1 MVGTA
6 DRRTGA
12 AIYCRVSTAGQEDGT
27 SLETQEAACRAF
39 AIDQGWVV
47 TEVYREVFT
56 GAELFD
62 RPQLGKLRDAI
73 RRHEVDVVI
82 AHALDRLTRNQA
94 HLGVILSE
102 ADYAG
107 VAIELVTERLE
118 DTPEGRLLQS
128 VRGFVAEIERLKIA
142 ERTKRGRRARAEQGK
157 LLPGSRPPYGYE
169 WRDGNKAALDPNP
182 VTAPIV
188 RRIYQEYMSGTS
200 LRSLADHLSVEGIPT
215 STGRTKWMATTLR
228 CMLRNPAY
236 MGEARA
242 WRYSC
247 TRTKNGKVTM
257 RERPLEEQVS
267 LPPGTVPAL
276 IDPPTWHAVQAR
288 FARNKAE
295 APRNNRHPEDS
306 LLRSGFVRCGY
317 CGNTVISFAH
327 SSGLM
332 YRCCV
337 YARDIPG
344 CRSSHVLVKTLDHAV
359 WEKVQEVV
367 TQPEIIALQLERL
380 QQQSD
385 SGADIEALDRQLRA
399 VEKQRQRIARGVAAL
414 DDDEAAAP
422 LLVELRA
429 LAAQKRQLE
438 AERTATAKRVTD
450 RQEHQDRLISL
461 MDWCRRVSDNLAT
474 LNYAQKRDLL
484 AALDVKVTLYQK
496 GQPTPRW
503 VITMS
508 PDEVVYNT
516 SGSSTPSR
524 SSRSRP
530 AASCPGSASRPPPSS
545 SPWLTPSVARSAH
558 ES

>member
-1 MVGTA
+1 
-6 DRRTGA
+6 
-12 AIYCRVSTAGQEDGT
+12 
-27 SLETQEAACRAF
+27 
-39 AIDQGWVV
+39 
-47 TEVYREVFT
+47 
-56 GAELFD
+56 
-62 RPQLGKLRDAI
+62 
-73 RRHEVDVVI
+73 
-82 AHALDRLTRNQA
+82 
-94 HLGVILSE
+94 
-102 ADYAG
+102 
-107 VAIELVTERLE
+107 
-118 DTPEGRLLQS
+118 
-128 VRGFVAEIERLKIA
+128 
-142 ERTKRGRRARAEQGK
+142 
-157 LLPGSRPPYGYE
+157 
-169 WRDGNKAALDPNP
+169 
-182 VTAPIV
+182 
-188 RRIYQEYMSGTS
+188 
-200 LRSLADHLSVEGIPT
+200 
-215 STGRTKWMATTLR
+215 
-228 CMLRNPAY
+228 
-236 MGEARA
+236 
-242 WRYSC
+242 
-247 TRTKNGKVTM
+247 
-257 RERPLEEQVS
+257 
-267 LPPGTVPAL
+267 
-276 IDPPTWHAVQAR
+276 VQAR
-288 FARNKAE
+288 FTRNKAE

-385 SGADIEALDRQLRA
+385 SGADIEALDRQLRV

-414 DDDEAAAP
+414 DDDEVAAP

-438 AERTATAKRVTD
+438 ADRTAAAKRVTD
-450 RQEHQDRLISL
+450 HQEHQDQLTSL

-508 PDEVVYNT
+508 PDEVAYST
-516 SGSSTPSR
+516 SGSSTR
-524 SSRSRP
+524 
-530 AASCPGSASRPPPSS
+530 
-545 SPWLTPSVARSAH
+545 
-558 ES
+558 